1 MPDTKP
7 QPARLYY
14 GWIVAAVSTFGMI
27 ATAPGQTM
35 LVGLLALPIQND
47 LGLTQSQI
55 AQAYLFGTVLAA
67 LPLVYAGRLSD
78 RFGPRIM
85 IAAIAVLF
93 GIGCVVLGQAHN
105 YATLLVG
112 YFLVR
117 FLGQGSLGLA
127 SQHALAMWF
136 HRRLG
141 LVNGLKTVTLF
152 LAWSTFP
159 ALLTLLIETQ
169 GWRNAYAIL
178 GIAVAVTIAPLSLIL
193 MRNKPEDIG
202 QQLDGDLA
210 SEPDPLTAPVKPTEP
225 HFTLKQAYRTAAFW
239 LVAMVIVIQA
249 LVGTAI
255 LFNIQ
260 PMFVEADLDPE
271 YAAGATS
278 AWLLGSAICAVP
290 AGWCA
295 DRFRPN
301 VLLCISLCAM
311 ATTALGLAAAEQ
323 VWQAFAA
330 MGSFSI
336 GFSLIAAVGTTTI
349 ARYYGRPHHGA
360 IRAAVGR
367 LTVAGTGVGPF
378 AQTWLKGS
386 LGSFDASLVVFAGMC
401 VVMAL
406 VVLTL
411 RRPEAPNSD
420 TPNREGPRGGARG
433 PSD

>member
-1 MPDTKP
+1 MPNAQP
-7 QPARLYY
+7 QHPPRLYY
-14 GWIVAAVSTFGMI
+14 GWVVAAVSTFGMI

-35 LVGLLALPIQND
+35 LVGLLALPIQHD

-67 LPLVYAGRLSD
+67 LPLVYTGKLSD
-78 RFGPRIM
+78 RFGPRVM

-105 YATLLVG
+105 YATLLLG

-152 LAWSTFP
+152 LAWSTLP
-159 ALLTLLIETQ
+159 ALLTLLIETH
-169 GWRNAYAIL
+169 GWRTAYAIL
-178 GIAVAVTIAPLSLIL
+178 GIAVAITAAPLSLIL

-202 QQLDGDLA
+202 QQLDGDLHD
-210 SEPDPLTAPVKPTEP
+210 EPDPLTAPIKPTEP

-239 LVAMVIVIQA
+239 IIALVIVIQA

-260 PMFVEADLDPE
+260 PIFVEANLDPE

-278 AWLLGSAICAVP
+278 AWLVGSAICAIP

-295 DRFRPN
+295 DRFRPSI
-301 VLLCISLCAM
+301 LLCISLIAM
-311 ATTALGLAAAEQ
+311 ALACLGLAAADQ
-323 VWQAFAA
+323 VWHAFAA
-330 MGSFSI
+330 MASFSL

-367 LTVAGTGVGPF
+367 LTVAGTGIGPF
-378 AQTWLKGS
+378 AQTYLKQT
-386 LGSFDASLVVFAGMC
+386 LGSFDASLAVFAGLC
-401 VVMAL
+401 LCMACG
-406 VVLTL
+406 VLTL
-411 RRPEAPNSD
+411 RRPNTPAD
-420 TPNREGPRGGARG
+420 TAGHSTSA
-433 PSD
+433 